1 MENQMYD
8 TKLNDMFLS
17 APQAQV
23 ALTVKPLFNSYEGR
37 SLFSDFHFGKERDA
51 NHFARSYGGL
61 APAKDFIKGTWVV
74 RL

>member
-1 MENQMYD
+1 MYD

-23 ALTVKPLFNSYEGR
+23 MGTVKPLFPSFEGR
-37 SLFSDFHFGKERDA
+37 TQFSDFQFTRERDA
-51 NHFARSYGGL
+51 NLFARAYAGL
-61 APAKDFIKGTWVV
+61 QPAKDFIKGTWVV